1 MTIWISSLEL
11 APQLAKLHSPQLIVS
26 LLSPYDDF
34 PVFDGHAR
42 ERHLK
47 VPIHDITQ
55 DFGDWVAPG
64 ESDAQKV
71 VDFVS
76 QWDKASPILI
86 HCWAGISRST
96 ASAFI
101 TACIHNP
108 QTPEVEIAQ
117 AIRAA
122 SPTASPNRKLVAH
135 ADDILRRGGRMREA
149 VDAIGR
155 GEIASQAI
163 PFFIPS
169 DFGPKA
175 VK

>member
-1 MTIWISSLEL
+1 MAIWVSSLERAPNL
-11 APQLAKLHSPQLIVS
+11 ARMHSPQLIVS
-26 LLSPYDDF
+26 LLSPYDEF
-34 PVFDGHAR
+34 PVFEGHAP

-47 VPIHDITQ
+47 VPIYDIIE

-64 ESDAQKV
+64 ASDAQKV
-71 VDFVS
+71 VDFVG

-101 TACIHNP
+101 TACIQNP
-108 QTPEVEIAQ
+108 ETPELKIAQ

-122 SPTASPNRKLVAH
+122 SPTASPNKKLVAH
-135 ADDILRRGGRMREA
+135 ADDILGRNGRMRDA

-155 GEIASQAI
+155 GQVAADAQ
-163 PFFIPS
+163 PFSIPS
-169 DFGPKA
+169 NFRLQAGP
-175 VK
+175 